1 MFAQY
6 IQLFNSDYILLDFK
20 SKKNMFILQEPRSR
34 TCLVVF
40 AVEVRE
46 SLVMGPDQG
55 TEPRT
60 SMCPSL
66 PALRGHSRGCRAPRF
81 SRSPYQPPHS
91 ARCLDSSQTTQGGS
105 YLFKSTHNVIFIQS
119 LLPPLLVRAGAAE
132 GRPVA
137 SVTHD
142 ADPGDLGELSYLYR
156 ESLLRLVR
164 ASSTCL

>member
-1 MFAQY
+1 MRWLFAQY

-20 SKKNMFILQEPRSR
+20 TKENMFILQEPRSR

-66 PALRGHSRGCRAPRF
+66 PVLRGHSRGCRAPRF

-105 YLFKSTHNVIFIQS
+105 YLSNQFIINIVFFYKHILYSEPPSSPPCQS
-119 LLPPLLVRAGAAE
+119 W
-132 GRPVA
+132 
-137 SVTHD
+137 
-142 ADPGDLGELSYLYR
+142 
-156 ESLLRLVR
+156 
-164 ASSTCL
+164 SS